1 MSNNFKSLAS
11 ILAIGGLIF
20 FAAIT
25 PSANTFADDDFLD
38 ITVTNRIDFV
48 LPEQDSNNATVS
60 NIQVT
65 NNSDTTSIL
74 ITNIRASAAAGFTLE
89 SFNSAFNTFRA
100 NSNHFGIAY
109 DLASGAR
116 DLSGSGVITKE
127 TIGTSESKTF
137 AFTGKSSIFTSAIST
152 DSNTQMANI
161 TFTIESLIS
170 NYAVT
175 WDMNGGTGKSGASYP
190 NTLTPG
196 QKVDL
201 SQIEPTRNDW
211 IFDHWEVSS
220 AESASATE
228 YLTDAGLVDL
238 NPGLAS
244 SITVRAIWRKKSVTL
259 FTGSGNVDNA
269 MWYTWTW
276 ADGGIGHWVA
286 GDTLTGAVIHFE
298 NLSNN
303 IIFTRMNPTAVANN
317 NNQPNWNAV
326 WNKSS
331 KIENLVDGSTYT
343 HTGWDGDI
351 MIMTEG
357 PAPIKKYSV
366 TLIPNAAAAMDNPKW
381 YVHSY
386 GTGVPLD
393 WYAGTYENNAIQFSG
408 LGNKV
413 QFVRMDPNATAP
425 CMTASIND
433 PDCTQLWNK
442 SFMLNI
448 QGSTFT
454 ITDFIDCA
462 DGSGMLCLSGTWS
475 GDITYETVCPT
486 GYSYDTTTGSCKDS

>member
-1 MSNNFKSLAS
+1 MRNNFKYKVSL
-11 ILAIGGLIF
+11 LAIAAIF
-20 FAAIT
+20 FSAIALST
-25 PSANTFADDDFLD
+25 NAFADSLD
-38 ITVTNRIDFV
+38 ITITNQIDFT
-48 LPEQDSNNATVS
+48 LLEQDSNNATIS
-60 NIQVT
+60 DIQIT

-74 ITNIRASAAAGFTLE
+74 LTNIKASAATGYTLE
-89 SFNSAFNTFRA
+89 SFNSSFNTFRA
-100 NSNHFGIAY
+100 NSKHIGIAY

-116 DLSGSGVITKE
+116 DISGRGITTTE
-127 TIGTSESKTF
+127 TIGTSASKTL
-137 AFTGKSSIFTSAIST
+137 AFTGKSSIFTTAITAEDNEYMADIVLTLETIMT
-152 DSNTQMANI
+152 DYS
-161 TFTIESLIS
+161 
-170 NYAVT
+170 VT
-175 WDMNGGTGKSGASYP
+175 WDMNGGTEKSGASYP

-201 SQIEPTRNDW
+201 SQIEPTRSDW

-220 AESASATE
+220 AGSASATE

-244 SITVRAIWRKKSVTL
+244 SITVKAFWRKKSVTL
-259 FTGSGNVDNA
+259 FTGSGNVNNA

-276 ADGGIGHWVA
+276 ADGESGHWVA
-286 GDTLTGAVIHFE
+286 GDTLTGAIIHFE
-298 NLSNN
+298 DLSNN
-303 IIFTRMNPTAVANN
+303 IIFARMDPAAVANN
-317 NNQPNWNAV
+317 NNQPDWSAV

-331 KIENLVDGSTYT
+331 DIKNFIDGSTYT
-343 HTGWDGDI
+343 HTGWDDDI
-351 MIMTEG
+351 MVMTEG

-381 YVHSY
+381 YIHSY

-393 WYAGTYENNAIQFSG
+393 WYAGTYVNNTIQFSG
-408 LGNKV
+408 LGNRV

>member
-1 MSNNFKSLAS
+1 MRNNFKYKVSL
-11 ILAIGGLIF
+11 LAIAAIF
-20 FAAIT
+20 FSAIALST
-25 PSANTFADDDFLD
+25 NTFADSLD
-38 ITVTNRIDFV
+38 ITLTNQINFT
-48 LPEQDSNNATVS
+48 LPEQDSNNATIS
-60 NIQVT
+60 DIQIT

-74 ITNIRASAAAGFTLE
+74 LTNIKASAATGYTLE
-89 SFNSAFNTFRA
+89 SFNSSFNTFRA
-100 NSNHFGIAY
+100 NSKHIGIAY

-116 DLSGSGVITKE
+116 DISGSGITTTE
-127 TIGTSESKTF
+127 TIGTSASKTL
-137 AFTGKSSIFTSAIST
+137 AFTGKSSIFTTAITAEDNEYMADIVLTLETLMT
-152 DSNTQMANI
+152 DYS
-161 TFTIESLIS
+161 
-170 NYAVT
+170 VT
-175 WDMNGGTGKSGASYP
+175 WDMDGGTGKSGESYP
-190 NTLTPG
+190 DTLTPG

-228 YLTDAGLVDL
+228 YLTDAGRVDL

-269 MWYTWTW
+269 MWYVWTW
-276 ADGGIGHWVA
+276 ADRESGHWVA
-286 GDTLTGAVIHFE
+286 GDTLTGAIIHFE
-298 NLSNN
+298 GLSNN
-303 IIFTRMNPTAVANN
+303 ILFARMNPTAVANN
-317 NNQPNWNAV
+317 NNQPNWGAV
-326 WNKSS
+326 WNQSS
-331 KIENLVDGSTYT
+331 NIENLVDGSTYT
-343 HTGWDGDI
+343 HTGWGSDDT

-366 TLIPNAAAAMDNPKW
+366 TLIPNAAAARDNPKW

-393 WYAGTYENNAIQFSG
+393 WYAGTYVDNTIQFSG
-408 LGNKV
+408 LGNRV

-425 CMTASIND
+425 CMTASLND

-442 SFMLNI
+442 SFMLDI

-462 DGSGMLCLSGTWS
+462 DGSSMVCLSGTWS